1 MVSQLFCPRPYRSAC
16 DDARSR
22 STAAHRRG
30 SGHTADVLHEGRP
43 TPRGWGSTGRG
54 LCVLHD
60 SPTYVEYTHP
70 SPSSPRPSCSG
81 QRLRDRDRHGT
92 VDIGEAWEPPR
103 LTGRTVVTRLPPSVS
118 TRVSHQGGTRSSA
131 RSPESPAVRIAAC
144 PPSDPQA
151 HGSDSSHMPAG
162 RQAGHCQSFTGCW
175 SPSWLWRCCGGG
187 RLGQPRPTAYPG
199 RRRLSRCPS
208 PLDPQP
214 RSSSSQPPCDC
225 VRFLLRRA
233 SVWSRPLRAMATPS
247 S

>member
-1 MVSQLFCPRPYRSAC
+1 MVSQHFCPRPYRSAC

-22 STAAHRRG
+22 SAAAHRRG

-92 VDIGEAWEPPR
+92 VDIGEAWEPSR
-103 LTGRTVVTRLPPSVS
+103 LSGRTVVT
-118 TRVSHQGGTRSSA
+118 HQGGTRSSA
-131 RSPESPAVRIAAC
+131 QPPESPAARIAAC
-144 PPSDPQA
+144 PLPDWRAQ
-151 HGSDSSHMPAG
+151 GSESSLMPAG

-187 RLGQPRPTAYPG
+187 RLGQPLPTACPG
-199 RRRLSRCPS
+199 RRRLSRCPA
-208 PLDPQP
+208 PPAPQP
-214 RSSSSQPPCDC
+214 RSSSSRPPGSCAH
-225 VRFLLRRA
+225 FLLRRA